1 MEERIDEF
9 IWETL
14 SFGRECS
21 DEWWA
26 NQKARGRPFLDNR
39 RKYLYSI
46 LKQEIEKS
54 LLTDEEVETIVRRT
68 FLLFELNEPDEEDR
82 KETIL
87 SLLQAQL
94 DKILKI
100 LEPMERE

>member
-46 LKQEIEKS
+46 LKEEIEKS
-54 LLTDEEVETIVRRT
+54 LLTINEWLDLHGIDRAYKKEMERT
-68 FLLFELNEPDEEDR
+68 YERNIKGDLE
-82 KETIL
+82 
-87 SLLQAQL
+87 AQL
-94 DKILKI
+94 DKVLKI
-100 LEPMERE
+100 LEAMERE